1 MDIRNCDFLGSV
13 LEIVLRN
20 DVSVSLKIVVVND
33 VVVCNRVVFVFEML
47 EM

>member
-1 MDIRNCDFLGSV
+1 MDIRNCDFFGSF

-20 DVSVSLKIVVVND
+20 DVSVSLKIVIVDNVVI
-33 VVVCNRVVFVFEML
+33 CNRVLFVFEML

>member
-1 MDIRNCDFLGSV
+1 MDIRNCDFLGSF

-20 DVSVSLKIVVVND
+20 DVSVSLKIVVVDN
-33 VVVCNRVVFVFEML
+33 VVICNRVLFVFEML

>member
-1 MDIRNCDFLGSV
+1 MDIRNCDFLGSF

-20 DVSVSLKIVVVND
+20 DVSVSLKIVIVDNVVI
-33 VVVCNRVVFVFEML
+33 CNRVLFVFEML